1 MERLPGED
9 RAGDLNMTRVMASG
23 VFDIIHPGHISYLEQ
38 ARSYG
43 DELVVVIANDDT
55 VRRSKHEPVTPEDM
69 RVRIVGALKPVDKAI
84 VGGRGDILD
93 TVRYIRPDVIVLGYD
108 QKFSEDD
115 LRAKLAEAG
124 MGGIRVV
131 RATECAEDLNATRR
145 IIARI
150 RDMGASQ

>member
-1 MERLPGED
+1 
-9 RAGDLNMTRVMASG
+9 MTRVMASG

-55 VRRSKHEPVTPEDM
+55 VRRSKHEPITPEAM
-69 RVRIVGALKPVDKAI
+69 RARIVGALKPVDRAI
-84 VGGRGDILD
+84 VGGHGDMMD

-108 QKFSEDD
+108 QHFQEAELAKRLED
-115 LRAKLAEAG
+115 EG

-145 IIARI
+145 IVAKI
-150 RDMGASQ
+150 RNMGAAP

>member
-1 MERLPGED
+1 
-9 RAGDLNMTRVMASG
+9 MTRVMASG

-69 RVRIVGALKPVDKAI
+69 RARIVGALKPVDKAI

-93 TVRYIRPDVIVLGYD
+93 TVRYVRPDVIVLGYD
-108 QKFSEDD
+108 QKFKEDD
-115 LRAKLAEAG
+115 LRAKLEEAG
-124 MGGIRVV
+124 LGGIKVV

-150 RDMGASQ
+150 REMGASQ